1 MSNPTNP
8 ANPSGGT
15 PGALPEKPHSGPS
28 KGLIIGIVVIVL
40 AIIVGLVVFFA
51 TRKPKA
57 AATTTVT
64 IGVTDESQP
73 YWAKLKELAAKENIT
88 VQTKNFAS
96 YTEVNPALRQ
106 KQLDLNQFQHLLY
119 LANYNVQNNDNI
131 VPLGGSMIVPLG
143 LYSKK
148 HTSVDQIPQGGE
160 IAIPNDPTNEARA
173 LLVLQA
179 AGLLKLNGGG
189 TALSTPADIDQANRS
204 RILSLSE
211 GGRAEFV
218 VKNLNH
224 EALCQLEE
232 NLRRSILQL
241 SMTPDLSDQN
251 FAGNASGVALQYKL
265 WGIEQVRSAKEQAF
279 TDGILALLKA
289 LAGGLATLGRPVTF
303 RAKPT
308 FYKNLPQDA
317 AALSETL
324 LSLSPLL
331 SRRTILERLP
341 YVDDPVEEERRKE
354 REESNL
360 KE

>member
-15 PGALPEKPHSGPS
+15 PDALPEKPHSGPS

-40 AIIVGLVVFFA
+40 AIIVGLVVFFT

-189 TALSTPADIDQANRS
+189 TALSTPADIDQANS
-204 RILSLSE
+204 KVKVTPVDAAQTAASLPSVD
-211 GGRAEFV
+211 G
-218 VKNLNH
+218 
-224 EALCQLEE
+224 
-232 NLRRSILQL
+232 SIVNN
-241 SMTPDLSDQN
+241 S
-251 FAGNASGVALQYKL
+251 FAADAKL
-265 WGIEQVRSAKEQAF
+265 DPS
-279 TDGILALLKA
+279 KA
-289 LAGGLATLGRPVTF
+289 L
-303 RAKPT
+303 
-308 FYKNLPQDA
+308 YKDDLNSA
-317 AALSETL
+317 AAEPYINVFAVRKDDLNNPTYKRVVELYHEKAVADLVISGSNGTAVIVENKSQADLQAILDKLETQ
-324 LSLSPLL
+324 
-331 SRRTILERLP
+331 I
-341 YVDDPVEEERRKE
+341 KE
-354 REESNL
+354 
-360 KE
+360 KK

>member
-40 AIIVGLVVFFA
+40 AIIVGLVVFFT

-189 TALSTPADIDQANRS
+189 TALSTPADIDQANS
-204 RILSLSE
+204 KVKVTPVDAAQTAASLPSVD
-211 GGRAEFV
+211 G
-218 VKNLNH
+218 
-224 EALCQLEE
+224 
-232 NLRRSILQL
+232 SIVNN
-241 SMTPDLSDQN
+241 S
-251 FAGNASGVALQYKL
+251 FAADAKL
-265 WGIEQVRSAKEQAF
+265 DPS
-279 TDGILALLKA
+279 KA
-289 LAGGLATLGRPVTF
+289 L
-303 RAKPT
+303 
-308 FYKNLPQDA
+308 YKDDPNSA
-317 AALSETL
+317 AAEPYINVFAVRKDDLNNPTYKRVVELYHEKAVADLVVSGSNGTAVIVENKSQADLQAILDKLETQ
-324 LSLSPLL
+324 
-331 SRRTILERLP
+331 I
-341 YVDDPVEEERRKE
+341 KE
-354 REESNL
+354 
-360 KE
+360 KK